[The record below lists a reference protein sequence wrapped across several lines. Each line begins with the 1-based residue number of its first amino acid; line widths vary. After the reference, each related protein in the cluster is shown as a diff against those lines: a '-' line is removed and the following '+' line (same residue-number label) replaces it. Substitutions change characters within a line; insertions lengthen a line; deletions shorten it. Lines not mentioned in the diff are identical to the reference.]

1 MALAARRLAEASI
14 KKGAEMASLVQTNG
28 FARDR
33 GVERRTGNV
42 IPLKLPREADRQ
54 GVVDWAI
61 ASVAEAEHRV
71 TALQARIAYLE
82 GLSVTDELTGLLN
95 RRGFLSHLER
105 ALAAARRGGPHGVL
119 MVSDLDGF
127 KAINDR
133 HGHLV
138 GDQVLCQVGSLLTR
152 QVRRTDIVARLGG
165 DEFSI
170 LLIGAD
176 LQAGRRKAQALAQ
189 LISETSFAVST
200 GQVALRVSFGLAAYC
215 GEASEDELMNR
226 ADMAMYGQKRRH
238 AAALAVGA

>member
-1 MALAARRLAEASI
+1 
-14 KKGAEMASLVQTNG
+14 MASLVETHG

-33 GVERRTGNV
+33 SVERRADNV
-42 IPLKLPREADRQ
+42 IQLNLPREADRQ

-61 ASVAEAEHRV
+61 ATVTEAEHRV
-71 TALQARIAYLE
+71 AALQARIEYLE

-95 RRGFLSHLER
+95 RRGFLSHLDR
-105 ALAAARRGGPHGVL
+105 ALAVARRGGPHGVL

-138 GDQVLCQVGSLLTR
+138 GDQVLCQIGALLTHN
-152 QVRRTDIVARLGG
+152 VRRADIVARLGG
-165 DEFSI
+165 DEFAI
-170 LLIGAD
+170 LLIGAH
-176 LQAGRRKAQALAQ
+176 LQAGRRKAHALAQ
-189 LISETSFAVST
+189 LISETSFTVST

-215 GEASEDELMNR
+215 GEATEDELMNR

-238 AAALAVGA
+238 AAARALAPA